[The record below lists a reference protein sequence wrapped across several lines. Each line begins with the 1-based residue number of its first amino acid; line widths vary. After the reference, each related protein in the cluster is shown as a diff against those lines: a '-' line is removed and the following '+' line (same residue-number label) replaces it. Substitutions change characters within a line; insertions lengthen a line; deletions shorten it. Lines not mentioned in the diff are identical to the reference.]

1 MINKQGSIISVTINE
16 NDLVKY
22 IKQSYQLVNGAK
34 IANRIM
40 LQAGLEG
47 SEDFYKQEFNTLI

>member
-16 NDLVKY
+16 NDLVKF
-22 IKQSYQLVNGAK
+22 IKQNYQLVNGAK

-47 SEDFYKQEFNTLI
+47 SEDFYK